1 VLHTLKKQ
9 GDNVVAHLK
18 AVLDRLADDIYAR
31 PLAAALPKGS
41 HLRLKGYWPTSW
53 ELHRSAHRILQPGAD
68 HGRMIR
74 VPGLER
80 QTIC

>member
-31 PLAAALPKGS
+31 PLA
-41 HLRLKGYWPTSW
+41 
-53 ELHRSAHRILQPGAD
+53 
-68 HGRMIR
+68 
-74 VPGLER
+74 
-80 QTIC
+80 